1 MVTLKALKS
10 GHNKGTA
17 TVEAA
22 FVFPVLLLL
31 IFGAIHYGWLFM
43 RANQIAN
50 AARQGVRAAIV
61 DGDVTGAVAI
71 VMTKAGLSTGD
82 YVMSISPGYINFPA
96 GDPVTVQVTVS
107 TANSKIGLVNIPM
120 LPTPTQLRASVTM
133 AKEGP

>member
-1 MVTLKALKS
+1 MVTLKTLKS
-10 GHNKGTA
+10 GHNKGMA

-61 DGDVTGAVAI
+61 NRDVAGAVAF

-82 YVMSISPGYINFPA
+82 YTMSTFNIGALA
-96 GDPVTVQVTVS
+96 GDPVTVEVTVQ
-107 TANSKIGLVNIPM
+107 TANSKIGLINIPM
-120 LPTPTQLRASVTM
+120 LPTPTRLSASVTM